1 MSSAP
6 DLTSRILRH
15 ERLILAGGIAL
26 LAALSWWFLLNSA
39 GISAGGAMAGM
50 RTPPFV
56 SVVAMWWL
64 MMAAMMLPSAVP
76 AVLLY
81 AQVRQMRGGDSAIAH
96 SGLFLLGYLLLW
108 LIFSLAAASAQRLVT
123 GPTMMLDNRLAHGGV
138 LLVAGLYQLSPFKGA
153 CLSEC
158 RSPAQFV
165 SRHWRPGWSGA
176 VRLGLL
182 HGAYCVGCCWA
193 LMLLLFVGGVMNL
206 LWVVALAILVA
217 AEKLVPRGDW
227 LARLTGA
234 GLIGWGVLRLVG

>member
-26 LAALSWWFLLNSA
+26 LAALSWWFLLNGA
-39 GISAGGAMAGM
+39 GISAGSAMAGM
-50 RTPPFV
+50 RAPPFV
-56 SVVAMWWL
+56 TVIAMWWL

-108 LIFSLAAASAQRLVT
+108 LIFSLATASAQRLVT
-123 GPTMMLDNRLAHGGV
+123 GPTMMLDNRLAQGGV
-138 LLVAGLYQLSPFKGA
+138 LLAAGLYQLSPFKGA

-165 SRHWRPGWSGA
+165 SRHWRPGWDGA

-206 LWVVALAILVA
+206 AWVVALAILVA
-217 AEKLVPRGDW
+217 GEKLVPRGDW

-234 GLIGWGVLRLVG
+234 GLIGWGLLRLVG